1 MELIS
6 LIIAITAF
14 VMAYSAK
21 GRIVSLENSMKN
33 IRTTQVGEAT
43 IATTPQTSQPAG
55 ETTQM
60 IPPDLILYV
69 KKQTDAGVSKENI
82 LSALSQNGWER
93 SIAEMAMSQVG
104 AEPSGMQR
112 EASSSGL
119 ATEIKPN
126 AILEWM
132 KEDWLMKLGG
142 LLFIIGIGWF
152 VTYAFANNWVGPQ
165 GRIVLGMITGV
176 IILALGTWRMGSYKN
191 QGAVLVAIGGAIMT
205 ITAIAARELYGFFTP
220 TSELGII
227 FLVSAFTAFA
237 SVRYK
242 SPSLAALSIVLGHSA
257 PVFVGGIP
265 DVLFSFI
272 YLFIVAIST
281 LWVAAFTGWRFLAGT
296 SLAFFAWYSF
306 TGGIPDN
313 ISILFLF
320 ATLYF
325 IANVAAMVKAE
336 KPDTSDVL
344 TAGGLAIM
352 LVFWILNIVPDV
364 WQSLMTAGWTLL
376 FTVAA
381 FLIFKI
387 SNRREPLL
395 IYSTIAIGLL
405 GTATAMELS
414 GPTLALAYT
423 LEIAA
428 LVFAAALVTGNMKQA
443 QDLSVL
449 LAVPLALS
457 LFSINSS
464 AWRTGILHDDF
475 FVLFSLS
482 AVLLVLGGFFLGKK
496 NVPQNPPT
504 SNGIALLLILGS
516 VYALILIWLSLHA
529 VFAREVATTV
539 ALVIY
544 TVLGMA
550 AYITGKMRDMH
561 MLFVSGGVLLGAVVL
576 RLLFVEAWRLDMAGR
591 IIVFLIIG
599 ALLVTT
605 AFIGRS
611 RTQKQG

>member
-1 MELIS
+1 MEIIS
-6 LIIAITAF
+6 LVVAIIALVLAH
-14 VMAYSAK
+14 SAK
-21 GRIVSLENSMKN
+21 NRVVLLENSIKN
-33 IRTTQVGEAT
+33 IHTAQAGELT
-43 IATTPQTSQPAG
+43 PATTSRANERLG
-55 ETTQM
+55 EPMQA
-60 IPPDLILYV
+60 IPPDLLSYI
-69 KKQTDAGVSKENI
+69 KKQIDAGVSRENI
-82 LSALSQNGWER
+82 LSALLQNGWEK
-93 SIAEMAMSQVG
+93 SVAEMSLSRVG
-104 AEPSGMQR
+104 AEPLGVQGQP
-112 EASSSGL
+112 ASIWL
-119 ATEIKPN
+119 TMETKPN
-126 AILEWM
+126 AILEWI
-132 KEDWLMKLGG
+132 KEDWLMKLGA

-152 VTYAFANNWVGPQ
+152 VTYAFMNNWVGPQ
-165 GRIVLGMITGV
+165 GRIVLGMLTGT
-176 IILALGTWRMGSYKN
+176 IILALGTWRMGNHKN
-191 QGAVLVAIGGAIMT
+191 QGAVLVAVGAAIVT
-205 ITAIAARELYGFFTP
+205 ITTIAARELYGYFTP
-220 TSELGII
+220 ISELGII
-227 FLVSAFTAFA
+227 FLVSAFAAFA

-257 PVFVGGIP
+257 PIFVGGIS
-265 DVLFSFI
+265 DVLFAFI

-313 ISILFLF
+313 IAILFLF

-325 IANVAAMVKAE
+325 AANVAAMIKSE
-336 KPDTSDVL
+336 KPATSDVL

-352 LVFWILNIVPDV
+352 LVFWILDIVPDV
-364 WQSLMTAGWTLL
+364 WQSLATAGWTVL

-381 FLIFKI
+381 FVAFKM
-387 SNRREPLL
+387 SNRKEPLL

-405 GTATAMELS
+405 GAATAMELS

-428 LVFAAALVTGNMKQA
+428 LAFATAFVTGNMKYA
-443 QDLSVL
+443 QQTSVL

-464 AWRTGILHDDF
+464 AWQTGVLHDDF

-482 AVLLVLGGFFLGKK
+482 AVLLVLGAFFLGKK
-496 NVPQNPPT
+496 NVPQDAPT
-504 SNGIALLLILGS
+504 KNGIAVSLTLGAA
-516 VYALILIWLSLHA
+516 YALILIWLSLHA
-529 VFAREVATTV
+529 SFDREIATTI

-544 TVLGMA
+544 TILGMA
-550 AYITGKMRDMH
+550 AYIVGKMRDMH
-561 MLFVSGGVLLGAVVL
+561 TLFVSGGVLLGAVVL

-591 IIVFLIIG
+591 IVVFLIVG

-611 RTQKQG
+611 RGQKQG